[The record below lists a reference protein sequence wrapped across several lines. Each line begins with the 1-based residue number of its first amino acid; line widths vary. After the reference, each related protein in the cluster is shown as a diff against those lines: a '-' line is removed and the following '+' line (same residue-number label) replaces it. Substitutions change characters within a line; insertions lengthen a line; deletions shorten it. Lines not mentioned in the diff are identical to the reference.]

1 MKAAP
6 KVGRW
11 RRRVAVTLGLA
22 TLIVLLAHPV
32 AGAASDV
39 WGNVGPAP
47 QLGGDGL
54 AGRYPLSHYTLDS
67 HFEAVEASLTGGV
80 DVSGVP
86 PMIAYFLA
94 SILWLATSFLANL
107 LITLFSFAFE
117 LDLVN
122 GSQATGGAGAL
133 APVSRAIH
141 TIYSDVFG
149 APWLVLA
156 VAVTGCWAMWKALV
170 QRRYSETAGALGLSL
185 IYVVLALFFVAQP
198 GTTIGSV
205 SKWTNQMSGAFLSIS
220 SHGTPSS
227 ARQAKEDTANELFS
241 LLVFKPWTVLN
252 FGGLEHCTRSGTGS
266 EDSDPTSVAVRP
278 LSSNPDRDATLAR
291 RLQAGTEITADGKVC
306 INNANKYA
314 PRFLRYSLGATDK
327 EERDKEYEA
336 LNDGDA
342 SDLSDAERS
351 GYRLGV
357 ADKPA
362 TDAMEEGGQYQRLL
376 LALVL
381 FFGSLGAVLLLG
393 ALSIGIILAQVLLLL
408 LLAFSPVALV
418 AAAIPGRGHDF
429 FKGWLQKLAGLLL
442 RKAAYSLILAI
453 LLAVNGAL
461 ASATAQLGWLM
472 SFGLQ
477 SLFFWAVFLQRKTL
491 TDSLIGIATGP
502 SAPGREGTLRV
513 LGVYAGAR
521 MGGRALRSLR
531 RGGGAA
537 AGTPGRLFGGG
548 RQGAGSAGS
557 KRAPLGTRYSTP
569 VGGGAPP
576 LDAPGPV
583 ERSRSAAAAG
593 GTEKGRSAAPAPPSP
608 KGSTPTRPVSAKG
621 GSKRKRPKREGADP
635 EAASREPRPEKAKP
649 GRPPQREGKQPTGR
663 APVPKRPPRSS
674 RSRASPRSCGPSA
687 SRAARLRKGRPL
699 RRRPGPTPAA
709 SPRHAGAGGGK
720 AAGDER
726 PAPSWALASGRH
738 RHRRRGDR
746 RCRADRDGD
755 GDPRLGDRLHWR
767 GRPGPRR
774 PGDPRRRARDL
785 SGPPSH
791 LPGGGPA
798 HRHRLEL
805 PCRDRRAGV
814 RRRQLRRGQQLR
826 LCGTDADRLRAGIRL
841 QPWLGT
847 DDLGAV
853 PGRRRRGRRH
863 RRQQPR
869 RRDLHR
875 RPHPAEGEGRPACRR
890 VLCRLPGGGLRLL
903 RRLRRRGGEL
913 RRRGDGAGRL
923 LRVRR

>member
-1 MKAAP
+1 MRAALKA
-6 KVGRW
+6 GRW

-22 TLIVLLAHPV
+22 ALIVLLAHPV
-32 AGAASDV
+32 AGAASDI

-67 HFEAVEASLTGGV
+67 HFDAVEASLTGGV

-94 SILWLATSFLANL
+94 SILWLVTSWLSNL
-107 LITLFSFAFE
+107 LITLFAFAFE

-141 TIYSDVFG
+141 AIYSDVFG

-241 LLVFKPWTVLN
+241 LLIFRPWTVLN
-252 FGGLEHCTRSGTGS
+252 FGGLEHCARSGTGS
-266 EDSDPTSVAVRP
+266 EDSDPESVAVRP
-278 LSSNPDRDATLAR
+278 LSSNPDRDAALAR

-306 INNANKYA
+306 INNAAKYA

-327 EERDKEYEA
+327 DERDKEYEA

-342 SDLSDAERS
+342 SDLPDAERS

-362 TDAMEEGGQYQRLL
+362 TDAMEEGGQFQRLL

-393 ALSIGIILAQVLLLL
+393 SLAIGIILAQVLLLL
-408 LLAFSPVALV
+408 WLAFSPVALV
-418 AAAIPGRGHDF
+418 AAAIPGRGHAF
-429 FKGWLQKLAGLLL
+429 FRGWLEKLAGLLL

-477 SLFFWAVFLQRKTL
+477 SLFFWAVFIQRKTL
-491 TDSLIGIATGP
+491 ADSLIGIATGP

-513 LGVYAGAR
+513 LGIYAGAR
-521 MGGRALRSLR
+521 MGGRTLRSLR

-537 AGTPGRLFGGG
+537 MGTPGRLFGRGG
-548 RQGAGSAGS
+548 PDAGADS
-557 KRAPLGTRYSTP
+557 KRAPLFGTRYSAP
-569 VGGGAPP
+569 VGGGYPSIDDPAGPSVDPKAAAAVGQGQGPRGQSPPPPAPHRP
-576 LDAPGPV
+576 SSPAAGQTVLIRGRSHTVRSVDPDGGLRTRFTPEDGSGPTSHYFPPGTGWTSVPAAGQKV
-583 ERSRSAAAAG
+583 AIRGRSHTVRSVDSDGGLHTRFTPEDGSGPTSHYFPPGTGWSGAKDGAGSASESAAADRDLRAELRAEREAG
-593 GTEKGRSAAPAPPSP
+593 RPTPDRPGSESSQGAPSP
-608 KGSTPTRPVSAKG
+608 
-621 GSKRKRPKREGADP
+621 
-635 EAASREPRPEKAKP
+635 
-649 GRPPQREGKQPTGR
+649 
-663 APVPKRPPRSS
+663 
-674 RSRASPRSCGPSA
+674 
-687 SRAARLRKGRPL
+687 
-699 RRRPGPTPAA
+699 
-709 SPRHAGAGGGK
+709 
-720 AAGDER
+720 
-726 PAPSWALASGRH
+726 
-738 RHRRRGDR
+738 
-746 RCRADRDGD
+746 
-755 GDPRLGDRLHWR
+755 
-767 GRPGPRR
+767 
-774 PGDPRRRARDL
+774 PRRR
-785 SGPPSH
+785 
-791 LPGGGPA
+791 
-798 HRHRLEL
+798 
-805 PCRDRRAGV
+805 RRW
-814 RRRQLRRGQQLR
+814 RRKGQR
-826 LCGTDADRLRAGIRL
+826 
-841 QPWLGT
+841 
-847 DDLGAV
+847 
-853 PGRRRRGRRH
+853 
-863 RRQQPR
+863 
-869 RRDLHR
+869 
-875 RPHPAEGEGRPACRR
+875 
-890 VLCRLPGGGLRLL
+890 
-903 RRLRRRGGEL
+903 
-913 RRRGDGAGRL
+913 
-923 LRVRR
+923 

>member
-1 MKAAP
+1 MRAALKA
-6 KVGRW
+6 GRW

-22 TLIVLLAHPV
+22 ALIVAMAHPV

-67 HFEAVEASLTGGV
+67 HFDAVSASLTGGV

-94 SILWLATSFLANL
+94 SILWLVTSWLSNL
-107 LITLFSFAFE
+107 LITLFAFAFE

-133 APVSRAIH
+133 APVSRAIRA
-141 TIYSDVFG
+141 IYSDVFG

-227 ARQAKEDTANELFS
+227 PRQAKEDTADELFS
-241 LLVFKPWTVLN
+241 LLIFRPWTVLN
-252 FGGLEHCTRSGTGS
+252 FGGLEHCARSGTGS
-266 EDSDPTSVAVRP
+266 EDSDPVSVAVRP
-278 LSSNPDRDATLAR
+278 LSSNPARDAALVR
-291 RLQAGTEITADGKVC
+291 RLRAGTEITADGKTC

-314 PRFLRYSLGATDK
+314 PRFLRYSLNAAEHD
-327 EERDKEYEA
+327 ERGKEYEA

-342 SDLSDAERS
+342 SDLPDAERS

-393 ALSIGIILAQVLLLL
+393 ALSIGVILAQVLLLL
-408 LLAFSPVALV
+408 WLAFSPVALV
-418 AAAIPGRGHDF
+418 AAAIPGRGHAF
-429 FKGWLQKLAGLLL
+429 FRGWLEKLAGLLL

-472 SFGLQ
+472 SWGLQ
-477 SLFFWAVFLQRKTL
+477 SLFFWAVFIQRKTL
-491 TDSLIGIATGP
+491 ADSLIGIATGP

-513 LGVYAGAR
+513 LGIYAGAR
-521 MGGRALRSLR
+521 MGGRTLRSLR

-537 AGTPGRLFGGG
+537 MGTPDRLFGRGG
-548 RQGAGSAGS
+548 PAAGAGSASS
-557 KRAPLGTRYSTP
+557 KRLPLFGTRYSAP
-569 VGGGAPP
+569 VGGGVPP
-576 LDAPGPV
+576 LDAPGPAS
-583 ERSRSAAAAG
+583 ERPAPATAG
-593 GTEKGRSAAPAPPSP
+593 AEKGRSATPAPSSP

-621 GSKRKRPKREGADP
+621 ASKRKQPKREGADP
-635 EAASREPRPEKAKP
+635 EAPSHEPRPEKTKP
-649 GRPPQREGKQPTGR
+649 GRPSQREGKQPAGR
-663 APVPKRPPRSS
+663 APVPKPASSVEPEPSLAEELRAEREQGRETQKKPPTEKQARPDS
-674 RSRASPRSCGPSA
+674 
-687 SRAARLRKGRPL
+687 GREPTPP
-699 RRRPGPTPAA
+699 RRRPRG
-709 SPRHAGAGGGK
+709 RKGGG
-720 AAGDER
+720 R
-726 PAPSWALASGRH
+726 
-738 RHRRRGDR
+738 
-746 RCRADRDGD
+746 
-755 GDPRLGDRLHWR
+755 
-767 GRPGPRR
+767 
-774 PGDPRRRARDL
+774 
-785 SGPPSH
+785 
-791 LPGGGPA
+791 
-798 HRHRLEL
+798 
-805 PCRDRRAGV
+805 
-814 RRRQLRRGQQLR
+814 
-826 LCGTDADRLRAGIRL
+826 
-841 QPWLGT
+841 
-847 DDLGAV
+847 
-853 PGRRRRGRRH
+853 
-863 RRQQPR
+863 
-869 RRDLHR
+869 
-875 RPHPAEGEGRPACRR
+875 
-890 VLCRLPGGGLRLL
+890 
-903 RRLRRRGGEL
+903 
-913 RRRGDGAGRL
+913 
-923 LRVRR
+923 

>member
-1 MKAAP
+1 MRAALKA
-6 KVGRW
+6 GRW

-22 TLIVLLAHPV
+22 ALIVAMAHPV

-47 QLGGDGL
+47 QLGGGL
-54 AGRYPLSHYTLDS
+54 AGRYPLSHYTLDQ
-67 HFEAVEASLTGGV
+67 HFDVISVSVIGGDV
-80 DVSGVP
+80 DASGVP
-86 PMIAYFLA
+86 AMIAYFLA
-94 SILWLATSFLANL
+94 SILWLVTSWLSNL

-141 TIYSDVFG
+141 AIYSDVFG

-198 GTTIGSV
+198 GATIGSV

-241 LLVFKPWTVLN
+241 LLIFRPWTVLN

-266 EDSDPTSVAVRP
+266 EDSDPESVAVRP
-278 LSSNPDRDATLAR
+278 LSSNPARDAALAR
-291 RLQAGTEITADGKVC
+291 RLQAGTEITADGKTC

-314 PRFLRYSLGATDK
+314 PRFLRYSLNAAEHD
-327 EERDKEYEA
+327 ERGNEYEA

-342 SDLSDAERS
+342 SDLPDAERS

-408 LLAFSPVALV
+408 WLAFSPVALV
-418 AAAIPGRGHDF
+418 AAAIPGRGHAF
-429 FKGWLQKLAGLLL
+429 FRGWLEKLAGLLL
-442 RKAAYSLILAI
+442 RKASYSLVLAT

-477 SLFFWAVFLQRKTL
+477 SLFFWAVFIQRKTL
-491 TDSLIGIATGP
+491 ADSLIGIATGP

-513 LGVYAGAR
+513 LGIYAGAR
-521 MGGRALRSLR
+521 MGGRTLRSLR

-537 AGTPGRLFGGG
+537 MGTPGRLFGRGG
-548 RQGAGSAGS
+548 PGAGPGSAGS
-557 KRAPLGTRYSTP
+557 KRAPLLGTHYSAP
-569 VGGGAPP
+569 VGGGVPP
-576 LDAPGPV
+576 LDAPGPAA
-583 ERSRSAAAAG
+583 ERPRSAPPTADA
-593 GTEKGRSAAPAPPSP
+593 EKGRSAAPATPSP
-608 KGSTPTRPVSAKG
+608 KGTPATRPVSAKG
-621 GSKRKRPKREGADP
+621 ASKRKQPKREGADP
-635 EAASREPRPEKAKP
+635 EAPSRESRPEKAKP
-649 GRPPQREGKQPTGR
+649 GRPPQREGKQPAGR
-663 APVPKRPPRSS
+663 APVPKPTSSVEPEPSLAEELRAERAQGREVQKKPPAEKKARPDSGREPAPPR
-674 RSRASPRSCGPSA
+674 P
-687 SRAARLRKGRPL
+687 
-699 RRRPGPTPAA
+699 
-709 SPRHAGAGGGK
+709 
-720 AAGDER
+720 
-726 PAPSWALASGRH
+726 
-738 RHRRRGDR
+738 
-746 RCRADRDGD
+746 
-755 GDPRLGDRLHWR
+755 
-767 GRPGPRR
+767 
-774 PGDPRRRARDL
+774 
-785 SGPPSH
+785 
-791 LPGGGPA
+791 
-798 HRHRLEL
+798 
-805 PCRDRRAGV
+805 
-814 RRRQLRRGQQLR
+814 
-826 LCGTDADRLRAGIRL
+826 
-841 QPWLGT
+841 
-847 DDLGAV
+847 
-853 PGRRRRGRRH
+853 RRRGRK
-863 RRQQPR
+863 
-869 RRDLHR
+869 
-875 RPHPAEGEGRPACRR
+875 
-890 VLCRLPGGGLRLL
+890 GGGR
-903 RRLRRRGGEL
+903 
-913 RRRGDGAGRL
+913 
-923 LRVRR
+923 

>member
-1 MKAAP
+1 MKAA
-6 KVGRW
+6 KAGRW
-11 RRRVAVTLGLA
+11 RRRAAVTFGLA
-22 TLIVLLAHPV
+22 ALVVLVAHPV

-47 QLGGDGL
+47 QLGSDGL

-67 HFEAVEASLTGGV
+67 HFDAVEASLTGGV

-94 SILWLATSFLANL
+94 SILWLVTSWLSNL

-141 TIYSDVFG
+141 AIYSDVFG
-149 APWLVLA
+149 ATWLVLA

-220 SHGTPSS
+220 SHGSPSS
-227 ARQAKEDTANELFS
+227 ARQAKEDTANELFG
-241 LLVFKPWTVLN
+241 LLIFRPWTVLN
-252 FGGLEHCTRSGTGS
+252 FGGLEHCTLAGTGS
-266 EDSDPTSVAVRP
+266 EDSDPESVPVRP
-278 LSSNPDRDATLAR
+278 LSSNPSRDAALAR
-291 RLQAGTEITADGKVC
+291 RLQTGTEITADGKVC
-306 INNANKYA
+306 VNNANKYA
-314 PRFLRYSLGATDK
+314 PRFLRYSLGAD
-327 EERDKEYEA
+327 EHDERDKEYEA

-362 TDAMEEGGQYQRLL
+362 SDSMEEGGQYQRLL

-393 ALSIGIILAQVLLLL
+393 ALSIGVILAQVLLLL

-477 SLFFWAVFLQRKTL
+477 SLFFWAVFIQRKSL

-513 LGVYAGAR
+513 LGIYAGAR
-521 MGGRALRSLR
+521 MGGRTLRSLR

-537 AGTPGRLFGGG
+537 AGTPGRLFGRG
-548 RQGAGSAGS
+548 RQGAGAGSAGS
-557 KRAPLGTRYSTP
+557 KRAPLFGTRYSAP
-569 VGGGAPP
+569 VGGGVPP
-576 LDAPGPV
+576 LDAPGPA
-583 ERSRSAAAAG
+583 ERSRSEATTG
-593 GTEKGRSAAPAPPSP
+593 STEKGRSAAPAPSFP
-608 KGSTPTRPVSAKG
+608 KGPTSSPSVSAKG
-621 GSKRKRPKREGADP
+621 ASKRKRPKRDGADP
-635 EAASREPRPEKAKP
+635 ETPSREPRPEKGKP
-649 GRPPQREGKQPTGR
+649 GRPPQREGKQPSSR
-663 APVPKRPPRSS
+663 APVPKRTSSSESEPSLAEELRAEREQGREAQKKPPAEKKAQPDS
-674 RSRASPRSCGPSA
+674 
-687 SRAARLRKGRPL
+687 GR
-699 RRRPGPTPAA
+699 
-709 SPRHAGAGGGK
+709 
-720 AAGDER
+720 E
-726 PAPSWALASGRH
+726 PAP
-738 RHRRRGDR
+738 
-746 RCRADRDGD
+746 
-755 GDPRLGDRLHWR
+755 P
-767 GRPGPRR
+767 
-774 PGDPRRRARDL
+774 
-785 SGPPSH
+785 
-791 LPGGGPA
+791 
-798 HRHRLEL
+798 
-805 PCRDRRAGV
+805 
-814 RRRQLRRGQQLR
+814 
-826 LCGTDADRLRAGIRL
+826 
-841 QPWLGT
+841 
-847 DDLGAV
+847 
-853 PGRRRRGRRH
+853 RRRGRK
-863 RRQQPR
+863 
-869 RRDLHR
+869 
-875 RPHPAEGEGRPACRR
+875 GSGR
-890 VLCRLPGGGLRLL
+890 
-903 RRLRRRGGEL
+903 
-913 RRRGDGAGRL
+913 
-923 LRVRR
+923 